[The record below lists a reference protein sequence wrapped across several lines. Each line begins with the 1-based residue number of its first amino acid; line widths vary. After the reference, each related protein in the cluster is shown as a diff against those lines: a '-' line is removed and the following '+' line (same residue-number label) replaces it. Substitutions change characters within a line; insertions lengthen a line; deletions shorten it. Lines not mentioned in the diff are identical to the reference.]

1 LRLPGEGEKEK
12 AMRKHTKL
20 ATALALLLGGFTA
33 QQAVVAATE
42 AQAAALGK
50 ELTPVGAEQAANK
63 DGSIP
68 AWTGGDL
75 KAPGTWKPGAA
86 RPDPYAA
93 DKPLFTIDAA
103 SADKYKDRLSEG
115 QLAMLKQL
123 KGYKMDVYP
132 TRRSCG
138 YPQPVY
144 DNTKKNATTAK
155 LAANGFDLGNAISG
169 GVPFPI
175 PANGAEAMWNY
186 KMHWVG
192 EGRIE
197 RYSTVFSS
205 PGDGKFVPL
214 VQDQWTA
221 TPLGNLAGKPSSD
234 NDGQEW
240 LVLNEVVTPAAR
252 TGEIILIHYYQ
263 AKDNDAWLYFPGQRR
278 VRRAPTFAYDNPVPG
293 YENLLAVDQYPMFGG
308 RLDRYDWKLVGKQE
322 LLIPYNTF
330 KFNNQ
335 DAKLADVFGADYP
348 KRELIRYEAHRVWK
362 IEATVKAGQRH
373 QFPKRVL
380 YLDEDTWALAAVDN
394 LDAQGKV
401 WRVQE
406 SYPYVAW
413 ELPACVYQGYIV
425 YDLNVGRYM
434 ADNMP
439 QEGKVDWLAGKEGR
453 IDMKR
458 FNPDE
463 LRRAG
468 SR

>member
-1 LRLPGEGEKEK
+1 
-12 AMRKHTKL
+12 MSKHTQI
-20 ATALALLLGGFTA
+20 AAALALLLGGFTA
-33 QQAVVAATE
+33 QQAVNAATE

-50 ELTPVGAEQAANK
+50 DLTPMGAEQAANK

-75 KAPGTWKPGAA
+75 KTPGNWKAGTA

-93 DKPLFTIDAA
+93 DKPLLTIDAS

-138 YPQPVY
+138 YPQQVY

-155 LAANGFDLGNAISG
+155 LAANGFDLGNAITG

-186 KMHWVG
+186 KMRWVG

-221 TPLGNLAGKPSSD
+221 TPLGNLGGKPSTD
-234 NDGQEW
+234 NEGQEW

-252 TGEIILIHYYQ
+252 TGEIILIHYSQ

-362 IEATVKAGQRH
+362 IEATVKQGQRH

-394 LDAQGKV
+394 FDAQGKV

>member
-1 LRLPGEGEKEK
+1 MKRLNCM
-12 AMRKHTKL
+12 A
-20 ATALALLLGGFTA
+20 AALLLATSQA
-33 QQAVVAATE
+33 QAATE
-42 AQAAALGK
+42 AQAQALAK
-50 ELTPVGAEQAANK
+50 DLTPMGAERGANK

-75 KAPGTWKPGAA
+75 KAPAGWKPGAA
-86 RPDPYAA
+86 RPDPYAGDKLLFSIDASNA
-93 DKPLFTIDAA
+93 DKHKAQ
-103 SADKYKDRLSEG
+103 LSEG
-115 QLAMLKQL
+115 QLALLKGL
-123 KGYKMDVYP
+123 KGYRMDVYP

-144 DNTKKNATTAK
+144 DNTRKNASAAK
-155 LAANGFDLGNAISG
+155 LAADGHDLAAGVTG

-192 EGRIE
+192 EGRTE
-197 RYSTVFSS
+197 RYATVFSS
-205 PGDGKFVPL
+205 ADGKFVPL

-221 TPLGNLAGKPSSD
+221 TPLGNLAGKPVT
-234 NDGQEW
+234 DGDAQEW

-308 RLDRYDWKLVGKQE
+308 RLDRYDWKLAGKQE
-322 LLIPYNTF
+322 LIIPYNTF

-335 DAKLADVFGADYP
+335 DLKLADVFGAQYP

-362 IEATVKAGQRH
+362 VEATVKAGQRH
-373 QFPKRVL
+373 QFPKRTL
-380 YLDEDTWALAAVDN
+380 YLDEDTWALVAVDN
-394 LDAQGKV
+394 YDAQGKV

-413 ELPACVYQGYIV
+413 ELPACVYQGYTV

-439 QEGKVDWLAGKEGR
+439 QEGKVDWLAGREGR

>member
-1 LRLPGEGEKEK
+1 MKQWTRI
-12 AMRKHTKL
+12 A
-20 ATALALLLGGFTA
+20 AAVALLAGGIAA
-33 QQAVVAATE
+33 QPFALAATE
-42 AQAAALGK
+42 AQAQALGK
-50 ELTPVGAEQAANK
+50 DLTPLGAEKGANK

-68 AWTGGDL
+68 AWTGGDT
-75 KAPGTWKPGAA
+75 KAPAGWKPGQA
-86 RPDPYAA
+86 RPDPYGSE
-93 DKPLFTIDAA
+93 KPLFSIDA
-103 SADKYKDRLSEG
+103 SNADKYKDRLTEG
-115 QLAMLKQL
+115 QMAMLKQL
-123 KGYKMDVYP
+123 KGYRMDVYP
-132 TRRSCG
+132 THRSCG
-138 YPQPVY
+138 YPQQVY
-144 DNTKKNATTAK
+144 DNTRKNATGAK
-155 LAANGFDLGNAISG
+155 LAANGHDLGGGITG

-205 PGDGKFVPL
+205 ADGKFVPL
-214 VQDQWTA
+214 VQDQWTS
-221 TPLGNLAGKPSSD
+221 TPLGNLAGKPVTD
-234 NDGQEW
+234 NDGLEW

-252 TGEIILIHYYQ
+252 TGEVILIHYYQ

-308 RLDRYDWKLVGKQE
+308 RLDRYDWKLAGKQE
-322 LLIPYNTF
+322 LIIPYNTF
-330 KFNNQ
+330 RFNNQ
-335 DAKLADVFGADYP
+335 DAKLADVFGPDYP
-348 KRELIRYEAHRVWK
+348 KRDLVRYEAHRVWK

-373 QFPKRVL
+373 QFPKRTI
-380 YLDEDTWALAAVDN
+380 YLDEDSWMMVAVDN
-394 LDAQGKV
+394 YDAQGKV

-434 ADNMP
+434 ADNQP

-453 IDMKR
+453 IDVKK
-458 FNPDE
+458 FSADE

>member
-1 LRLPGEGEKEK
+1 MKT
-12 AMRKHTKL
+12 TKL
-20 ATALALLLGGFTA
+20 TLLAAAALLLAA
-33 QQAVVAATE
+33 QPATRAATE
-42 AQAAALGK
+42 AQAQALGK
-50 ELTPVGAEQAANK
+50 DLTPMGAERAASS
-63 DGSIP
+63 DGTIP
-68 AWTGGDL
+68 EWKGGDVQ
-75 KAPGTWKPGAA
+75 APSGWKPGSA

-93 DKPLFTIDAA
+93 DKPLFSVTAA
-103 SADKYKDRLSEG
+103 NAEQYKAKLTEG
-115 QLAMLKQL
+115 QMAMLKQI
-123 KGYKMDVYP
+123 KGYRMDVYP

-138 YPQPVY
+138 YPQAVY
-144 DNTKKNATTAK
+144 DNTRKNATGAK
-155 LAANGFDLGNAISG
+155 LAANGFDLGAAVTG
-169 GVPFPI
+169 GIPFPI

-192 EGRIE
+192 EGRTE
-197 RYSTVFSS
+197 RYSTVFSQ

-214 VQDQWTA
+214 VQDQWTL
-221 TPLGNLAGKPSSD
+221 TPLGDLKGKPVD
-234 NDGQEW
+234 PDANEW

-252 TGEIILIHYYQ
+252 TGEIILVHYFLQ
-263 AKDNDAWLYFPGQRR
+263 KDNDAWLYFPGQRR

-308 RLDRYDWKLVGKQE
+308 RLDRYDWKLAGKQE
-322 LLIPYNTF
+322 LLVPYNTYR
-330 KFNNQ
+330 FNNQ
-335 DAKLADVFGADYP
+335 DAKLADVFGADSP

-373 QFPKRVL
+373 QFPKRVI
-380 YLDEDTWALAAVDN
+380 YLDEDSWMMVAADN
-394 LDAQGKV
+394 YDAQGKV

-439 QEGKVDWLAGKEGR
+439 QEGKVDWLAGKEGKFD
-453 IDMKR
+453 IKK

-468 SR
+468 AR

>member
-1 LRLPGEGEKEK
+1 MKRWTQ
-12 AMRKHTKL
+12 A
-20 ATALALLLGGFTA
+20 ALAVAALAAGLAA
-33 QQAVVAATE
+33 QTDGRAATE
-42 AQAAALGK
+42 AQAAALGQA
-50 ELTPVGAEQAANK
+50 LTPMGAEKGANK

-75 KAPGTWKPGAA
+75 KAPAGWKPGAA

-93 DKPLFTIDAA
+93 DKPLFSVDAGN
-103 SADKYKDRLSEG
+103 ADKYKDKLSEG
-115 QLAMLKQL
+115 QLALLKQL

-138 YPQPVY
+138 YPQQVY
-144 DNTKKNATTAK
+144 DNTRKNATSAR
-155 LAANGFDLGNAISG
+155 LAANGFDLDKAVSG

-175 PANGAEAMWNY
+175 PATGAEAMWNY
-186 KMHWVG
+186 KMRWVG

-197 RYSTVFSS
+197 RYATVFSS
-205 PGDGKFVPL
+205 PGGDGKFVPL

-322 LLIPYNTF
+322 LIVPYNTF
-330 KFNNQ
+330 KFNHQ
-335 DAKLADVFGADYP
+335 DQKLADVFGKDYP
-348 KRELIRYEAHRVWK
+348 KRELIRYETHRVWK
-362 IEATVKAGQRH
+362 IEATVKQGQRH
-373 QFPKRVL
+373 QFPKRTI
-380 YLDEDTWALAAVDN
+380 YLDEDTWMMLAVDN
-394 LDAQGKV
+394 YDAQGKV

-406 SYPYVAW
+406 SYPYTAW

-439 QEGKVDWLAGKEGR
+439 QEGKVDWLAGREGR

>member
-1 LRLPGEGEKEK
+1 MTGWTRMAAAIACLCGVAFGAP
-12 AMRKHTKL
+12 A
-20 ATALALLLGGFTA
+20 ALA
-33 QQAVVAATE
+33 ATD
-42 AQAAALGK
+42 AQAQALGK
-50 ELTPVGAEQAANK
+50 DLTPMGAERGASK

-68 AWTGGDL
+68 AWNGGDL
-75 KAPGTWKPGAA
+75 KAPASWKPGQA

-93 DKPLFTIDAA
+93 DKPLYSIDAGN
-103 SADKYKDRLSEG
+103 ADKYKDRLSDG
-115 QLAMLKQL
+115 QLALLKQL
-123 KGYKMDVYP
+123 KGYRMDVFP

-144 DNTKKNATTAK
+144 DNTRKNATTAK
-155 LAANGFDLGNAISG
+155 LAANGIDIGTAVTG

-175 PANGAEAMWNY
+175 PENGTQAMWNY
-186 KMHWVG
+186 KMRWVG
-192 EGRIE
+192 EGRSE

-214 VQDQWTA
+214 VQDQLTA
-221 TPLGNLAGKPSSD
+221 TPLGNLAGKPVTEG
-234 NDGQEW
+234 DGLEW

-308 RLDRYDWKLVGKQE
+308 RLDRYDWKLAGKQE
-322 LLIPYNTF
+322 LIVPYNTF
-330 KFNNQ
+330 RFNNQ
-335 DAKLADVFGADYP
+335 DAKLADIFGADYP

-362 IEATVKAGQRH
+362 IEATVKEGQRH
-373 QFPKRVL
+373 QFPKRTI
-380 YLDEDTWALAAVDN
+380 YLDEDTWAMVAADN
-394 LDAQGKV
+394 YDAQGKV

-439 QEGKVDWLAGKEGR
+439 QEGKVDWLAGREGR

>member
-1 LRLPGEGEKEK
+1 MMKMSRL
-12 AMRKHTKL
+12 AVAATLL
-20 ATALALLLGGFTA
+20 AGGMTAGTLA
-33 QQAVVAATE
+33 VAATE
-42 AQAAALGK
+42 AQAQALGK
-50 ELTPVGAEQAANK
+50 ELTPMGAERGANK

-68 AWTGGDL
+68 AWTGGDT
-75 KAPGTWKPGAA
+75 KAPANWKPGAA

-93 DKPLFTIDAA
+93 DKPLFTIDASNA
-103 SADKYKDRLSEG
+103 ERYKERLSDG
-115 QLAMLKQL
+115 QLALLKQL
-123 KGYKMDVYP
+123 KGYKMEVYP

-138 YPQPVY
+138 YPDAVY
-144 DNTKKNATTAK
+144 ANTRKNATTAK
-155 LAANGFDLGNAISG
+155 LAANGFDLGGAVTG

-186 KMHWVG
+186 KMRWVG

-197 RYSTVFSS
+197 RYSTVFSQ

-221 TPLGNLAGKPSSD
+221 TPLGNLAGKPAA
-234 NDGQEW
+234 DGEAQEM
-240 LVLNEVVTPAAR
+240 LLLNEVVTPAAR

-263 AKDNDAWLYFPGQRR
+263 SKDNDAWLYFPGQRR

-322 LLIPYNTF
+322 LIVPYNTF
-330 KFNNQ
+330 RFNDQ
-335 DAKLADVFGADYP
+335 DKKLADVFGPDYAQ
-348 KRELIRYEAHRVWK
+348 RELIRYEAHRVWK

-373 QFPKRVL
+373 QFPKRVI
-380 YLDEDTWALAAVDN
+380 YLDEDSWMMVAADN
-394 LDAQGKV
+394 YDAQNKV

-439 QEGKVDWLAGKEGR
+439 QQGKVDWLAGREGR

>member
-1 LRLPGEGEKEK
+1 MKQWTRN
-12 AMRKHTKL
+12 A
-20 ATALALLLGGFTA
+20 AAAALLAAGIAALQSAG
-33 QQAVVAATE
+33 AATE
-42 AQAAALGK
+42 AQAQALGK
-50 ELTPVGAEQAANK
+50 DLTPLGGERAANK

-68 AWTGGDL
+68 AWNGGDT
-75 KAPGTWKPGAA
+75 KAPAGWKPGQA

-93 DKPLFTIDAA
+93 EKPLFSIDAA
-103 SADKYKDRLSEG
+103 NADNYKDRLSEG

-123 KGYKMDVYP
+123 KGYRMDVYP
-132 TRRSCG
+132 THRSCG
-138 YPQPVY
+138 YPQQVY
-144 DNTKKNATTAK
+144 DNTRKNATGAK
-155 LAANGFDLGNAISG
+155 LAANGFDLGAGVTG
-169 GVPFPI
+169 GVPFPV

-205 PGDGKFVPL
+205 SDGKFVPL

-221 TPLGNLAGKPSSD
+221 TPLGNLAGKPVAE
-234 NDGQEW
+234 GEGFEW

-252 TGEIILIHYYQ
+252 TGEVILIHYYQ

-322 LLIPYNTF
+322 LIIPYNTF
-330 KFNNQ
+330 RFNNQ

-348 KRELIRYEAHRVWK
+348 KRDLVRYEAHRVWK

-373 QFPKRVL
+373 QFPKRVI
-380 YLDEDTWALAAVDN
+380 YLDEDSWMMVAVDN
-394 LDAQGKV
+394 YDAQGKV

-406 SYPYVAW
+406 SFPYVAW

-434 ADNMP
+434 ADNQP

-453 IDMKR
+453 IDMKK
-458 FNPDE
+458 FSADE